1 MSRFALLLFSLGANV
16 ATLSGTATLSLG
28 KVGGAAASP
37 QFQVLNPNGSNRNV
51 LLPALLGS
59 NNGLWYVI
67 RNSGTSGNL
76 VVKSSDGV
84 TTYATLAPGDW
95 CWMLSSGGASP
106 SWYVAFSTTT
116 LTTLSLSGALSAAA
130 TTLTGRLT
138 TTDGVASGDARVVG
152 GNVYT
157 KTSGTQVAN
166 TTTETTIGTYTLPA
180 NTLKAGTQIRV
191 RGALRVAGVNGTPT
205 ITLRLKLGSTTY
217 ITSAALNVI
226 ADDVVGFDT
235 VITGRATPAAS
246 AAVVAE
252 GMVSAT
258 QSGTPATVQ
267 KVVAPANYATN
278 GALAVAA
285 TIQWSAAHAS
295 NDLTCD
301 SFSVDVVG

>member
-1 MSRFALLLFSLGANV
+1 MAANPLYAFGELLLLTGGGLDVTALSANGSLTGASAHFQRVSASGANRNLTLPSV
-16 ATLSGTATLSLG
+16 AGTYG
-28 KVGGAAASP
+28 FG
-37 QFQVLNPNGSNRNV
+37 R
-51 LLPALLGS
+51 
-59 NNGLWYVI
+59 WYVI
-67 RNSGTSGNL
+67 YNTGSTYSV
-76 VVKSSDGV
+76 VVKDADGS
-84 TTYATLAPGDW
+84 TTLVTLAPGE
-95 CWMLSSGGASP
+95 CALVKAGKVSGTNG
-106 SWYVAFSTTT
+106 WYVALYT
-116 LTTLSLSGALSAAA
+116 GALLAAA
-130 TTLTGRLT
+130 SVAFTGRLT

-152 GNVYT
+152 GNAYT

-235 VITGRATPAAS
+235 VITGRAAPAAS

-252 GMVSAT
+252 GVVSAT
-258 QSGTPATVQ
+258 QSGTPAAVQ